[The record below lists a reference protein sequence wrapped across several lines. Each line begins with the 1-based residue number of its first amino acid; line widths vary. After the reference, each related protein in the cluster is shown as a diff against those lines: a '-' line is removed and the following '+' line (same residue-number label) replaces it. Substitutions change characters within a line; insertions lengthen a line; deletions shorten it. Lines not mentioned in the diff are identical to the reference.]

1 MTKNRDDRVTKLHL
15 LKAASSKA
23 PLITESPSSLK
34 DALEEKVERI
44 ERELKS
50 SIGILQA
57 QLHTTLQQAG
67 LSREEGRFKKELARL
82 TGLLE
87 QRIQS
92 VGESG
97 TSKAAPLEK
106 PSSLIPPPKAGTL
119 KKLSYYLNR
128 LISLKTYRRFLFGV
142 TRIEK
147 EDFDE
152 FGRDP
157 AFEKKVKPIFDFLYY
172 KYWRVSVDGLE
183 NIPIKV
189 GRSSLPTIL
198 APFPSTGR

>member
-67 LSREEGRFKKELARL
+67 LSREEARFKKELARL

-87 QRIQS
+87 QRIQA
-92 VGESG
+92 VGETGSPKLSTG
-97 TSKAAPLEK
+97 EKISSIAPA
-106 PSSLIPPPKAGTL
+106 PKAGTL
-119 KKLSYYLNR
+119 K
-128 LISLKTYRRFLFGV
+128 
-142 TRIEK
+142 
-147 EDFDE
+147 
-152 FGRDP
+152 
-157 AFEKKVKPIFDFLYY
+157 
-172 KYWRVSVDGLE
+172 
-183 NIPIKV
+183 
-189 GRSSLPTIL
+189 
-198 APFPSTGR
+198 